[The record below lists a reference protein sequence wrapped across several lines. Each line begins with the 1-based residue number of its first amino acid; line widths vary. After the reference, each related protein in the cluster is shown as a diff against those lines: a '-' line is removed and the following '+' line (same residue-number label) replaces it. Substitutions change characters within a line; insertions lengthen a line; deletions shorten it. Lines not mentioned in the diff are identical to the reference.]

1 MSKTIKPENTDTAQ
15 QYLIDA
21 EKLKTL
27 LAELVSETKYPIDS
41 SSALIGIIG
50 TAQVHLF
57 VTVDED
63 DFIDSSKHICVSK
76 VMS

>member
-1 MSKTIKPENTDTAQ
+1 MSKNIKPENTDTAQ

-27 LAELVSETKYPIDS
+27 LAELVSETKFPVVS

-50 TAQVHLF
+50 NAQVHLF
-57 VTVDED
+57 FTIDED
-63 DFIDSSKHICVSK
+63 DFIDGCKNICVSK